1 MITMEPRLPLNS
13 SRLVNPDY
21 PWTQRSS
28 CFNLPSAGITGV
40 SWDLNLFR
48 IEISWRYFFFLIVTK
63 EKLSGQLLWLTVLY
77 KKNNNNK
84 LKKQKHT
91 QKNLVWILVSW
102 IYAGMRWW
110 NLGLLVKP
118 LISKVLIYISCL
130 HSDAFNTTTKGS
142 PHSSVNPWLRAFS
155 AFPYAAHPVQ
165 SCRQPVA
172 GEALLCILLNKAG

>member
-1 MITMEPRLPLNS
+1 MKI
-13 SRLVNPDY
+13 
-21 PWTQRSS
+21 
-28 CFNLPSAGITGV
+28 
-40 SWDLNLFR
+40 
-48 IEISWRYFFFLIVTK
+48 FFFLIVTK

-91 QKNLVWILVSW
+91 QKNLVWILFSW

-130 HSDAFNTTTKGS
+130 HPDAFNTTTKGS

-155 AFPYAAHPVQ
+155 AFSYAAHPVVL
-165 SCRQPVA
+165 SPACRRRSSPVHSSEQGRLDASFSSQALALKSA
-172 GEALLCILLNKAG
+172 GGLFSSTEEENNSSLQNSTRLDLKI